1 MSYKKCTANIVENW
15 NLDLWG
21 QRVRKVSFS
30 LLGIV
35 PDMWVPSSTDF
46 VCLRVFFSLGSP
58 NFLPPKN
65 QLSKFQSFIFL
76 SLFFSNLIAM
86 LPTGSAWWCSNY
98 HTQQAYWRNF
108 ISKIIF
114 FSNISQYIVR
124 LKYIIKYKKIN
135 LKIQMATREILPLCM
150 QKNCYKRKIWWEYVP
165 QLTFAVR
172 CT

>member
-30 LLGIV
+30 LLGII

-65 QLSKFQSFIFL
+65 QLSKFQSFFF
-76 SLFFSNLIAM
+76 LFFFFFLTWLPCCQQSQPYGVAIITPNKHIEEISFQREFFFKYFTVHCKIKSKDTDSNKENTSLMYAKE
-86 LPTGSAWWCSNY
+86 L
-98 HTQQAYWRNF
+98 
-108 ISKIIF
+108 
-114 FSNISQYIVR
+114 
-124 LKYIIKYKKIN
+124 L
-135 LKIQMATREILPLCM
+135 
-150 QKNCYKRKIWWEYVP
+150 
-165 QLTFAVR
+165 
-172 CT
+172 

>member
-30 LLGIV
+30 LLGII

-76 SLFFSNLIAM
+76 FFSFFFSNLIAM
-86 LPTGSAWWCSNY
+86 LPTESAWWCSNY

-108 ISKIIF
+108 ISKRIF
-114 FSNISQYIVR
+114 SKYFTVHCKIKSKDTDSNKENTSLMYAKE
-124 LKYIIKYKKIN
+124 L
-135 LKIQMATREILPLCM
+135 L
-150 QKNCYKRKIWWEYVP
+150 
-165 QLTFAVR
+165 
-172 CT
+172 

>member
-30 LLGIV
+30 LLGII

-76 SLFFSNLIAM
+76 FFFFSNLIAM
-86 LPTGSAWWCSNY
+86 LPTESAWWCSNY

-108 ISKIIF
+108 ISKRIF

-124 LKYIIKYKKIN
+124 LN
-135 LKIQMATREILPLCM
+135 LKIQTATRKILPLCM
-150 QKNCYKRKIWWEYVP
+150 QKNCYKIKIWWEYVP

-172 CT
+172 YT